1 MTTKTTVRAHLFFSL
16 FRKTRAIDA
25 LLSRIVLLT
34 SSVAFEVP
42 NARTF
47 KCGVKRLYCHQEAVK
62 RGALHMASLFSL
74 FVLVVINFFKG
85 HIPAIITIDGP

>member
-25 LLSRIVLLT
+25 LLSRIGLLT

-47 KCGVKRLYCHQEAVK
+47 KCGVKRLYCHQGAVK
-62 RGALHMASLFSL
+62 RGASTWRAYFLCLSLL
-74 FVLVVINFFKG
+74 L
-85 HIPAIITIDGP
+85 